1 MILSRIWNK
10 WERQLEVSYL
20 DENGLRKTYKKPMR
34 YWKTYEY
41 NDNGEFDTWDN
52 KKCSPI
58 YKDSSEYKPNEFD
71 ILEYLFS
78 MEHGTEEE
86 QKLIKSF
93 YKNSQIRLYT
103 YDIETEVLDE
113 SEFPEPKL
121 AKQKVTSI
129 SLVSPEFNCYV
140 LGLKDMDKKQKE
152 TLKKRYLSFI
162 EKNDFANQQLSKLK
176 NKAVNNNIS
185 YNGPEVKYKKFDSEE
200 DLLKYWFLNIIPN
213 IAVLAGW
220 NSYRFDRSYLW
231 YRVVKLFGEAEAKRM
246 VKKGSP
252 TGGISRIRWTEISG
266 NSYSIPIPA
275 HMIELDYMELVK
287 KYEYAFRP
295 YESYSLDWCGEHIVK
310 ANKIKYNGTLQQLYE
325 RDYEWYYYYNA
336 VDSLIVQLIHQ
347 RTKCI
352 KSPASVG
359 SVTLVGLLEALGQIA
374 MTTANLFRVFY
385 DNGRHVV
392 YNYDGIDRSRAE
404 YQGAFCNAIP
414 GLHEWTACFDFKSLY
429 PTQIRT
435 CNFSF
440 ENFVQPMNG
449 PDSLG
454 RYTPRQWTEEELEKY
469 RNNKN
474 YFVSNQGH
482 VYKND
487 KDYAYKQMQEKNTI
501 NRDKYKYLGQKIN
514 AQMLSEIDRLIKE
527 KSK

>member
-10 WERQLEVSYL
+10 YSRQLEVSYL
-20 DENGLRKTYKKPMR
+20 DENGMRQMYVKPMR

-41 NDNGEFDTWDN
+41 NDRGQYDTWDGR
-52 KKCSPI
+52 KCSPVF
-58 YKDSSEYKPNEFD
+58 KDSSVYSPNEFD

-86 QKLIKSF
+86 QKLLTSF
-93 YKNSQIRLYT
+93 YANNPIRLYT
-103 YDIETEVLDE
+103 YDIETEVSD
-113 SEFPEPKL
+113 EFPEPEE

-129 SLVSPEFNCYV
+129 SIVSPEFNCYV
-140 LGLKDMDKKQKE
+140 LGLKDMDLGQRE
-152 TLKKRYLSFI
+152 TLKSRYLSFI
-162 EKNDFANQQLSKLK
+162 EKNDFACQQLRKMKDKGGSDPK
-176 NKAVNNNIS
+176 
-185 YNGPEVKYKKFDSEE
+185 VKYKKFESEE
-200 DLLKYWFLNIIPN
+200 ELLKYWFLKVIPN

-220 NSYRFDRSYLW
+220 NSYRFDRNYLVH
-231 YRVVKLFGEAEAKRM
+231 RAKNLFGEAQMKYM

-252 TGGISRIRWTEISG
+252 TFGIGSVRWQEIGGD
-266 NSYSIPIPA
+266 SYKCPTPA

-310 ANKIKYNGTLQQLYE
+310 ASKIKYEGTLQQLYE

-336 VDSLIVQLIHQ
+336 IDSLIVQLIHQ
-347 RTKCI
+347 RTKCV

-385 DNGRHVV
+385 DNGKHVV
-392 YNYDGIDRSRAE
+392 YNYDGIDRSRSE
-404 YQGAFCNAIP
+404 YQGAFCAAVP

-440 ENFVQPMNG
+440 ENFVQPTVG

-454 RYTPRQWTEEELEKY
+454 RYTPREWTEEELEKY
-469 RNNKN
+469 RQDPA

-487 KDYAYKQMQEKNTI
+487 RDYAYKQMQEKNTV

-514 AQMLSEIDRLIKE
+514 AQMLSEIDRLIALRQNRN
-527 KSK
+527 SAV

>member
-10 WERQLEVSYL
+10 KERQLEVSYL
-20 DENGLRKTYKKPMR
+20 DENGMRRLYKKPIR
-34 YWKTYEY
+34 FWKTYEY
-41 NDNGEFDTWDN
+41 NEDGEFDTWDN
-52 KKCSPI
+52 RKASII
-58 YKDSSEYKPNEFD
+58 YKDSATYNPTEFD
-71 ILEYLFS
+71 ILELLFA
-78 MEHGTEEE
+78 MEHGTKGE
-86 QKLIKSF
+86 QELLKQF
-93 YKNSQIRLYT
+93 YAQNQIRLYT
-103 YDIETEVLDE
+103 YDIETEVSD
-113 SEFPEPKL
+113 EFPEPEE
-121 AKQKVTSI
+121 AKQRVTSI

-140 LGLKDMDKKQKE
+140 IGLKDMDTKQKE
-152 TLKKRYLSFI
+152 TLKERYLSFI
-162 EKNDFANQQLSKLK
+162 KNNDFANQQLRKLIDK
-176 NKAVNNNIS
+176 GGAEPV
-185 YNGPEVKYKKFDSEE
+185 VKYKKFDSEE
-200 DLLKYWFLNIIPN
+200 ELLKYWFCHIIPN
-213 IAVLAGW
+213 IPVLAGW
-220 NSYRFDRSYLW
+220 NSYRFDRNYLVH
-231 YRVVKLFGEAEAKRM
+231 RAEKLFGKSEMLYMTR
-246 VKKGSP
+246 KGSP
-252 TGGISRIRWTEISG
+252 TFGLGKIRWAEIG
-266 NSYSIPIPA
+266 GERYSCVTPA

-310 ANKIKYNGTLQQLYE
+310 ANKIKYEGTLQQLYE

-336 VDSLIVQLIHQ
+336 IDSLIVQLIHQ
-347 RTKCI
+347 RTKCV
-352 KSPASVG
+352 KSPAAVG
-359 SVTLVGLLEALGQIA
+359 SVTLVGLMEALGQIA

-404 YQGAFCNAIP
+404 YQGAFCAAIP

-469 RNNKN
+469 RKDTN
-474 YFVSNQGH
+474 YFVSNQNH
-482 VYKND
+482 VYRND
-487 KDYAYKQMQEKNTI
+487 KPYAYKLMQEKNTV

-514 AQMLSEIDRLIKE
+514 AQMLSEIDRLVAE